1 VEDSSRV
8 QLERFRR
15 LLESPLERMSLE
27 LLVSPKKRGSRQQR
41 TARMMPRTAIAQ
53 IVKMIGRELGTE
65 VG

>member
-1 VEDSSRV
+1 
-8 QLERFRR
+8 
-15 LLESPLERMSLE
+15 MSLE